1 MTGSKDSTKEGNF
14 IETNPNSPTQ
24 AVGDAQEAFFTP
36 SSHTSACRKVS
47 FAPLMRLVLIPCV
60 RDYRK
65 AKLIDTL
72 WWKASDFF
80 AFQQQA
86 HSEIRQTAAYDSS
99 SHRDARRKLYQ
110 PSGDEL
116 ALPRHIETSVIAKE
130 EEDDDIIEVVSS
142 YAEPL
147 ALRTMH
153 RSVSFDNLSRL
164 KAQREEAISTSKT
177 TIVGALARSNSCSS
191 IGSGSRIRSQS
202 LSPPVLTESCV
213 RRIFRTNSMDKLQAQ
228 GQLKRNLTMPTPEAA
243 SPADGDE
250 QQQLPRENVAGPDDD
265 LLCVHGPDVELR
277 DSPSSRRRNSSFFG
291 ILSKAVDRDV
301 LARVVAW
308 TSALTIAVLLASATT
323 PGSGHSHL

>member
-1 MTGSKDSTKEGNF
+1 MIGSKDSTKESNF
-14 IETNPNSPTQ
+14 IETNPNSPAQ

-47 FAPLMRLVLIPCV
+47 FAPLIRLVLIPCV

-116 ALPRHIETSVIAKE
+116 ALPQHFETSVIAKE
-130 EEDDDIIEVVSS
+130 EEADDIIEVVSS
-142 YAEPL
+142 YAQPL
-147 ALRTMH
+147 ALRAMH

-164 KAQREEAISTSKT
+164 KTLREEAMSTSKT
-177 TIVGALARSNSCSS
+177 TIAGALARSN

-228 GQLKRNLTMPTPEAA
+228 GQLKRNLTPPTPEAA
-243 SPADGDE
+243 SPVDGND
-250 QQQLPRENVAGPDDD
+250 Q
-265 LLCVHGPDVELR
+265 
-277 DSPSSRRRNSSFFG
+277 
-291 ILSKAVDRDV
+291 
-301 LARVVAW
+301 
-308 TSALTIAVLLASATT
+308 
-323 PGSGHSHL
+323 

>member
-1 MTGSKDSTKEGNF
+1 MIGSKDSTKEGNF
-14 IETNPNSPTQ
+14 IEASPNSPTQ
-24 AVGDAQEAFFTP
+24 ADDNAQEAFLTP
-36 SSHTSACRKVS
+36 SSDTSACRKVS
-47 FAPLMRLVLIPCV
+47 FAPLIRLVLIPCV

-99 SHRDARRKLYQ
+99 SQRDARRKLYQ

-116 ALPRHIETSVIAKE
+116 ALPQHLKTSVIASEKEKE
-130 EEDDDIIEVVSS
+130 EEDDDVIEVVSS
-142 YAEPL
+142 YAQPL

-153 RSVSFDNLSRL
+153 QSVSFDNLSRL
-164 KAQREEAISTSKT
+164 KAKREEAMSTSKT
-177 TIVGALARSNSCSS
+177 TIAGALARSN

-228 GQLKRNLTMPTPEAA
+228 GQLKRNLTTPTPEAA
-243 SPADGDE
+243 SPVDGDE

-265 LLCVHGPDVELR
+265 LLCVPGPDVELR